1 MLPTGLDFI
10 ALCPLLTISLPTG
23 LDRKQQNTR
32 HISNNSSGQPP
43 TALAHCPLFK
53 LQSHK
58 RLQPVGSGQDFP
70 YSYGVML
77 SFTHQGW
84 KAQPY
89 RKPLQKKHLEIDKE
103 CSCE

>member
-1 MLPTGLDFI
+1 MLPTGPDFI

-32 HISNNSSGQPP
+32 LHGNNSSGQPP

-53 LQSHK
+53 TQTHQW
-58 RLQPVGSGQDFP
+58 LQPVGSGQDSP

-84 KAQPY
+84 KAQHLDHLPKKPS
-89 RKPLQKKHLEIDKE
+89 RKKGNHNG
-103 CSCE
+103 

>member
-1 MLPTGLDFI
+1 MLPTYPDFI
-10 ALCPLLTISLPTG
+10 ALCPLLPISLPTG

-32 HISNNSSGQPP
+32 LNGNNSSGQQP

-53 LQSHK
+53 IQTHQ
-58 RLQPVGSGQDFP
+58 RLQPVGSGQKSP

-84 KAQPY
+84 KAQPSQTPPKKPS
-89 RKPLQKKHLEIDKE
+89 RKKKGHLNE
-103 CSCE
+103 

>member
-10 ALCPLLTISLPTG
+10 AHCPLLTISLPTG

-32 HISNNSSGQPP
+32 LHGNNSSGRPP

-53 LQSHK
+53 HRSQK
-58 RLQPVGSGQDFP
+58 GFRPVGSGQDSP

-77 SFTHQGW
+77 ALPPSGVEAPAFQTS
-84 KAQPY
+84 
-89 RKPLQKKHLEIDKE
+89 RKETKGTANEQE
-103 CSCE
+103 